1 MQIEI
6 AIIAVI
12 IFFILTYSGKISI
25 NKLVA
30 DNEMYLRRL
39 KESDWDFYVKAKY
52 GDSVNPDL
60 LFNKRIRNTLIVT
73 VLVFCLLISNMSYVY
88 ALVCIVVGFVFFKL
102 DYINLRNYYKKHLHE
117 IDTMLPYYLKGLEI
131 LIQHYTVPV
140 AIGKSLEDAPE
151 IFRDGLKELINAINA
166 GDDTIEPYMEFAR
179 QYPVRDSMRMMRLL
193 YRLSL
198 GRQERKQ
205 EQLLAFSKTISN
217 LQQKA
222 RETKYKNRLDKM
234 ESKTMSMLIATG
246 LGVMVLLI
254 FAVLL
259 LMNIQTKFYIKKRNN
274 LTI

>member
-6 AIIAVI
+6 AIVAVI
-12 IFFILTYSGKISI
+12 IFYIMSKSGKISI
-25 NKLVA
+25 SKLIA
-30 DNEMYLRRL
+30 DNEMYLRKL
-39 KESDWDFYVKAKY
+39 KESDYDFYVKAKY
-52 GDSVNPDL
+52 GDKVNPDI
-60 LFNKRIRNTLIVT
+60 LFNKRLQNTLIVI
-73 VLVFCLLISNMSYVY
+73 LVIFCLMLNMMSYVY
-88 ALVCIVVGFVFFKL
+88 FLVCLVIGFAFFKL

-151 IFRDGLKELINAINA
+151 IFKDGLQELINEINA
-166 GDDTIEPYMEFAR
+166 GNDTIEPYMEFAR

-234 ESKTMSMLIATG
+234 EGKTMSMLIATG
-246 LGVMVLLI
+246 VGVMILLVL
-254 FAVLL
+254 AVLL
-259 LMNIQTKFYIKKRNN
+259 MMN
-274 LTI
+274 L

>member
-6 AIIAVI
+6 AVIAVI

-30 DNEMYLRRL
+30 DNEMYLRKL

-88 ALVCIVVGFVFFKL
+88 ALVCIVVGFAFFKL
-102 DYINLRNYYKKHLHE
+102 DYMNLKNYYKRHLHE
-117 IDTMLPYYLKGLEI
+117 IDTMLPYYLKVLEI

-140 AIGKSLEDAPE
+140 AIGKSLEDAPD
-151 IFRDGLKELINAINA
+151 IFKDGLKELINAINA

-179 QYPVRDSMRMMRLL
+179 KYPVRDSMRMMRLL

-234 ESKTMSMLIATG
+234 EGKTMSMLVTTG

-259 LMNIQTKFYIKKRNN
+259 LMNI
-274 LTI
+274 